1 MDVYVCFREQY
12 RLILNLSFFVCITF
26 ASLSFTK
33 SFLFVHSPISFFIF
47 PRHSWAEVRSPGFL
61 HFYKDKKA
69 ANEAL
74 ARSKDPSTSTDKD
87 AVVIDLKNVVDFTI
101 PDRKGKD
108 NFCVD
113 LELGHNSVRV
123 K

>member
-12 RLILNLSFFVCITF
+12 RLMLN
-26 ASLSFTK
+26 
-33 SFLFVHSPISFFIF
+33 FLYFCLHHSPFTVFHKVIPFCPLTNLVFVF